1 MSEAFKFTK
10 TAIKALI
17 PPPAGRRLYYRDTEL
32 KGLIL
37 QHTGTGTLTFYL
49 YRWVQ
54 GKPERMPLG
63 RWPDMTVEEARTQA
77 RIKLGQIAN
86 NHNPNDDVRAYK
98 EEMTFGELF
107 DLYLSGHA
115 KPHKRSW
122 QTDEANYNRYL
133 TPWKGLKLSAITRPE
148 VAKLHTKIGKENGHY
163 AANRVLALVSSIFN
177 KAPNWGWTGGNPA
190 KGVVRFKEESRDRF
204 LQPNELKPFF
214 EAVEAYPN
222 PSIRDYIL
230 LSLLTGARRSNILA
244 MRWSD
249 VDLINATWRIPLT
262 KNGTPQVVPLVAEA
276 ITILKER
283 HTGSTSEWV
292 FPSDREQTKTG
303 HLVEPKK
310 AWAKIL
316 QDAKLEDLQLHD
328 LRRSLGSWQAMTG
341 ASLSVIGKSL
351 NHKNVSTTA
360 IYARLNIDPVREA
373 MGKAVGTMLELGK
386 GKRGQAVTEAD
397 PGEPSVA
404 DSEGEGEPFYPPE
417 SALTPTEA

>member
-1 MSEAFKFTK
+1 MSESFKFTK
-10 TAIKALI
+10 TAIKDLT
-17 PPPAGRRLYYRDTEL
+17 PPPPGQRVYYRDTEL

-37 QHTGTGTLTFYL
+37 QHTGAGTLTFYL

-63 RWPDMTVEEARTQA
+63 RWPTLTVEQARKEA

-86 NHNPNDDVRAYK
+86 NHNPNDDVRAHR

-122 QTDEANYNRYL
+122 KTDEANYNRYL
-133 TPWKGLKLSAITRPE
+133 VQWKGSKLSTITRPE

-163 AANRVLALVSSIFN
+163 AANRVLALISSIFN
-177 KAPNWGWTGGNPA
+177 KAPNWGWNGDNPA
-190 KGVVRFKEESRDRF
+190 KGVVRFKEQSRDRF

-222 PSIRDYIL
+222 PAIRDYIL
-230 LSLLTGARRSNILA
+230 LSLLTGARRSNVLA
-244 MRWSD
+244 MRWA
-249 VDLINATWRIPLT
+249 DLDLLSATWRIPLT
-262 KNGTPQVVPLVAEA
+262 KNGTPQVLPLVPEA
-276 ITILKER
+276 VTILEER
-283 HTGSTSEWV
+283 RNGSTSEWV
-292 FPSDREQTKTG
+292 FPSDREETKTG

-316 QDAKLEDLQLHD
+316 KEANLVDLQLHD

-360 IYARLNIDPVREA
+360 IYARLNMDPVRDA
-373 MGKAVGTMLELGK
+373 MGKAVETMLELGK
-386 GKRGQAVTEAD
+386 GPKA
-397 PGEPSVA
+397 PSA
-404 DSEGEGEPFYPPE
+404 NE
-417 SALTPTEA
+417 STPSSPCP